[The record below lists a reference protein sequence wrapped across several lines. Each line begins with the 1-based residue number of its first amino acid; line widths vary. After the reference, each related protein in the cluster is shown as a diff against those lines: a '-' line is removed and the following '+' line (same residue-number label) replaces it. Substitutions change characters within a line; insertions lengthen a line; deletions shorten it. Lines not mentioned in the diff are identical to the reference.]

1 MNEIRQ
7 EWDER
12 VAKLRQERDEL
23 RVRMHL
29 AKAEVRDEWDELERK
44 WSRLEARVKAAREET
59 REASRDVGSAFGA
72 LADEIGS
79 AYRRIRRQLH

>member
-7 EWDER
+7 QWDER
-12 VAKLRQERDEL
+12 VAGLRQERDEL

-29 AKAEVRDEWDELERK
+29 AKAEIRDEWEALERK
-44 WSRLEARVKAAREET
+44 WSHLEGRMRVAGDET
-59 REASRDVGSAFGA
+59 REASREVGSAFSV